1 MLTIQ
6 KWLESVGRN
15 RQQVSECPSWPP
27 DLFAICATLLKR
39 SGTYLRI
46 FERRSQRPAWTGARA
61 AGIQWRKNIDARNKV
76 SAANLKRAVPPEV
89 HVDWAA
95 LIKASGTDIG
105 DIADDPKL
113 SDALIRL
120 TVIADA
126 ASDGLG
132 IEAGQTPFLV
142 AAQAFLDQNRSATFT
157 WDVPQDSMCVLGKQ
171 HTPQRGA
178 TLRSLSH
185 NLALYLPNDITA
197 RWVGPHPQAVVGD
210 DGKTL
215 NLLLLPWPERIESND
230 FQPVKPV
237 AQADSRGRWFEY
249 APVNPLRLQTFRQRL
264 RTAISMAGRNARR
277 VDAIVFPELAL
288 SIDEHRAASKIA
300 LESGIMLIAGV
311 RIPGARGE
319 LSVNACTVQSAGAAL
334 ATPSDRTSTAP
345 PFRFV
350 QSKHHRWCLDP
361 AQTRAYQLAGQI
373 TSLQDVWEGTQIW
386 SRELNFVTLGHW
398 MTWSVL
404 ICEDLARQDP
414 AADLIRAVGPNLLI
428 ALLMDG
434 PQLRGR
440 WPSRYASVL
449 AEDPGTSVL
458 TLTSLGMAE
467 RSRPV
472 LRETGNRAKPIRSIA
487 LWRDVESGEHEIIL
501 DAGDNACVL
510 SLVCRTRSEFS
521 ADDPLNGQPAHF
533 PVFAGFSSFRIA

>member
-1 MLTIQ
+1 VPRD
-6 KWLESVGRN
+6 SV
-15 RQQVSECPSWPP
+15 
-27 DLFAICATLLKR
+27 
-39 SGTYLRI
+39 
-46 FERRSQRPAWTGARA
+46 
-61 AGIQWRKNIDARNKV
+61 
-76 SAANLKRAVPPEV
+76 
-89 HVDWAA
+89 
-95 LIKASGTDIG
+95 
-105 DIADDPKL
+105 
-113 SDALIRL
+113 
-120 TVIADA
+120 
-126 ASDGLG
+126 
-132 IEAGQTPFLV
+132 
-142 AAQAFLDQNRSATFT
+142 
-157 WDVPQDSMCVLGKQ
+157 CVLGKQ

-185 NLALYLPNDITA
+185 NLALYLPNEITA
-197 RWVGPHPQAVVGD
+197 RWIGPYPAVPGD

-215 NLLLLPWPERIESND
+215 NLLLLPWPERVESND
-230 FQPVKPV
+230 FRPVRPV
-237 AQADSRGRWFEY
+237 ARAESIARWFEY
-249 APVNPLRLQTFRQRL
+249 EPVNPPRLQTFKQRL
-264 RTAISMAGRNARR
+264 RTAISMAARNARKI
-277 VDAIVFPELAL
+277 DAIVFPELAL
-288 SIDEHRAASKIA
+288 SIDEYRAASKIA
-300 LESGIMLIAGV
+300 VENGIMLIGGV
-311 RIPGARGE
+311 RIPGTRGE
-319 LSVNACTVQSAGAAL
+319 LSINVCTVQAAAGAL
-334 ATPSDRTSTAP
+334 ANHSDRLSVAP

-373 TSLQDVWEGTQIW
+373 TALQDVWESTQIG
-386 SRELNFVTLGHW
+386 SRELHFVTLGCW

-472 LRETGNRAKPIRSIA
+472 LRETGNRAEPIRSIA

-510 SLVCRTRSEFS
+510 NLVCRTRREFS
-521 ADDPLNGQPAHF
+521 ADDPVNGQSAHF

>member
-1 MLTIQ
+1 
-6 KWLESVGRN
+6 
-15 RQQVSECPSWPP
+15 
-27 DLFAICATLLKR
+27 
-39 SGTYLRI
+39 
-46 FERRSQRPAWTGARA
+46 
-61 AGIQWRKNIDARNKV
+61 
-76 SAANLKRAVPPEV
+76 
-89 HVDWAA
+89 
-95 LIKASGTDIG
+95 
-105 DIADDPKL
+105 
-113 SDALIRL
+113 
-120 TVIADA
+120 
-126 ASDGLG
+126 
-132 IEAGQTPFLV
+132 
-142 AAQAFLDQNRSATFT
+142 
-157 WDVPQDSMCVLGKQ
+157 
-171 HTPQRGA
+171 
-178 TLRSLSH
+178 
-185 NLALYLPNDITA
+185 
-197 RWVGPHPQAVVGD
+197 
-210 DGKTL
+210 
-215 NLLLLPWPERIESND
+215 
-230 FQPVKPV
+230 
-237 AQADSRGRWFEY
+237 
-249 APVNPLRLQTFRQRL
+249 
-264 RTAISMAGRNARR
+264 
-277 VDAIVFPELAL
+277 
-288 SIDEHRAASKIA
+288 
-300 LESGIMLIAGV
+300 
-311 RIPGARGE
+311 
-319 LSVNACTVQSAGAAL
+319 
-334 ATPSDRTSTAP
+334 
-345 PFRFV
+345 V

-386 SRELNFVTLGHW
+386 SRELHFVTLGDW